1 MRFAGDA
8 RKDKE
13 LLETR
18 RDNSRF
24 FLIRCILASLNWL
37 KKRSSRNIWGE
48 KFTSNILRIAVKEEK
63 TGGSAR
69 FIIVKILYHYLPH
82 PTVDHEIVIFPEMR
96 RSNDPSFAF

>member
-1 MRFAGDA
+1 MGREIYF
-8 RKDKE
+8 E
-13 LLETR
+13 YTS
-18 RDNSRF
+18 NSR
-24 FLIRCILASLNWL
+24 
-37 KKRSSRNIWGE
+37 KR
-48 KFTSNILRIAVKEEK
+48 EK

>member
-1 MRFAGDA
+1 MRFAGDSG
-8 RKDKE
+8 KDKE

-24 FLIRCILASLNWL
+24 SLIRCILASLNLL

-48 KFTSNILRIAVKEEK
+48 KMNDTSNSRRREK

-96 RSNDPSFAF
+96 RSNDPSFAL

>member
-1 MRFAGDA
+1 MYF
-8 RKDKE
+8 E
-13 LLETR
+13 YTS
-18 RDNSRF
+18 NSR
-24 FLIRCILASLNWL
+24 
-37 KKRSSRNIWGE
+37 KR
-48 KFTSNILRIAVKEEK
+48 EK